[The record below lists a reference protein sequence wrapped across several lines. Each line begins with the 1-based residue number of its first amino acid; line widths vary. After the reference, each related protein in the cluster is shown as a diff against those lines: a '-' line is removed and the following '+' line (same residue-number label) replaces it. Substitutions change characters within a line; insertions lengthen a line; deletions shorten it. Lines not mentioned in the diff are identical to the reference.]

1 MYNTDKSNSNIIK
14 QNLKTTNDATTQA
27 EIQIEDKPPHF
38 QRSQHTMIQR
48 RYIKIKET
56 YILMDSNG
64 KLINFKELLLT
75 EEEEQT
81 Q

>member
-14 QNLKTTNDATTQA
+14 QNLKTTNDATTQT
-27 EIQIEDKPPHF
+27 ETQLQDKPPHF